1 MKNIMMVALMVST
14 NTMGCCS
21 GEESISVKDATV
33 YSHSPTVVRA
43 FPTPLEKYQAAILI
57 RDTRRTHPESTAG
70 VPDSVVA
77 SRHLRTKSRIVEPH
91 TLALKTVAQGE

>member
-1 MKNIMMVALMVST
+1 MKSILIIGLVITYNL
-14 NTMGCCS
+14 MGCCGKS
-21 GEESISVKDATV
+21 SVSVKDSSI
-33 YSHSPTVVRA
+33 YSQSPTVVRA

-70 VPDSVVA
+70 TADSEIA

-91 TLALKTVAQGE
+91 ALALKTVAQGE